1 MRRPGAVLLVAVVFV
16 GGYSLAGILERE
28 YVDFLYART
37 PPGEVPYLADTVQ
50 LAGMRLFMVV
60 GIGLLSRF
68 TSYRLRDS
76 LLGLIPVYGEIL
88 LIKLC
93 WRAVFFP
100 YVDWVPRESEREGLE
115 ATSGRAAAGGRVV
128 WLRRRSEQPG

>member
-1 MRRPGAVLLVAVVFV
+1 MDVLSTL
-16 GGYSLAGILERE
+16 
-28 YVDFLYART
+28 T

-50 LAGMRLFMVV
+50 LAALRLFIVA

-76 LLGLIPVYGEIL
+76 LLGLIPLYGEIL

-93 WRAVFFP
+93 WRAVIFP
-100 YVDWVPRESEREGLE
+100 FGDWEPRESERDGLE
-115 ATSGRAAAGGRVV
+115 ATSGQAGV
-128 WLRRRSEQPG
+128 WPRRRSEQPG

>member
-1 MRRPGAVLLVAVVFV
+1 MRRPGAVLLAAGIFV
-16 GGYSLAGILERE
+16 GGYALARSLERAFVDPLYERTLAGEPIWIA
-28 YVDFLYART
+28 DSA
-37 PPGEVPYLADTVQ
+37 GLAV
-50 LAGMRLFMVV
+50 ARLFIVV

-68 TSYRLRDS
+68 SSYRLRDS
-76 LLGLIPVYGEIL
+76 LLGLIPIYGEIL

-100 YVDWVPRESEREGLE
+100 YVDWAPRESERDELDV
-115 ATSGRAAAGGRVV
+115 TSGRAGEKGVV

>member
-1 MRRPGAVLLVAVVFV
+1 MLLVAVIFV
-16 GGYSLAGILERE
+16 GGYSLAGLLERE
-28 YVDFLYART
+28 YVDVLYTRT

-50 LAGMRLFMVV
+50 LAALRLFIVA

-76 LLGLIPVYGEIL
+76 LLGLIPLYGEFL

-100 YVDWVPRESEREGLE
+100 YGDWVPRESERDGLE
-115 ATSGRAAAGGRVV
+115 ATSGQAGV